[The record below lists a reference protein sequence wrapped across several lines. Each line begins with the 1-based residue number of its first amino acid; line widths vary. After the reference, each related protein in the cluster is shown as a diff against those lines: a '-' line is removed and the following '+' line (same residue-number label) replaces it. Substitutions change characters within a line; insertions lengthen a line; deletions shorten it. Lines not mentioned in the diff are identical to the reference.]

1 MRLIDLRSDTVT
13 RPTPAMREAM
23 ARAEVGD
30 DVYGE
35 DPTVARLEERSAD
48 LLGKEAALFVPSGTM
63 ANQIALGVLARGG
76 DEVVCEA
83 GAHCFAFEGGALAA
97 LWGVQARTTLGERGV
112 LDPVAVEAAIRPD
125 DPHYPRTRAVA
136 IENTHNRGGGKAW
149 SLAAV
154 RAVGDVA
161 ARRGL
166 ALYMVG
172 ARLLNAVVA
181 TGTSARDYAAPAT
194 LASMCFSKGLGAPV
208 GSVLAGPR
216 PLIQEGRRLRK
227 RRGSETSSRSSPAP
241 GSSFRSRRTSSSS
254 PSRGAARPSCPAAS
268 ARLACCATRRARAPS
283 SCASSPTSTSRP
295 PTSRRRRAG
304 WRRWSAH
311 SAHWSVP
318 RAWGVGSGPGGCVL
332 AWSDGHDHAPAHRTH
347 RDVVLGHR
355 VRIGAGGEDGVGAG
369 GDLGTRPSPRP
380 SPRSAG
386 RGGNSGDLDVAPP
399 HPSPLPRRGRGR
411 KADLDLDA
419 IHRRRAPRVRARR
432 AVPPPGRE
440 PGAGEARRGGTGRPA
455 HRRGPPPLR

>member
-97 LWGVQARTTLGERGV
+97 LWGIQARTILGERGV

-125 DPHYPRTRAVA
+125 DPHYPRTRAIA

-149 SLAAV
+149 PVAAV
-154 RAVGDVA
+154 RAVGEVA
-161 ARRGL
+161 ARRRL
-166 ALYMVG
+166 ALYMDG
-172 ARLLNAVVA
+172 ARLMNAVVA

-227 RRGSETSSRSSPAP
+227 RLGGGMRQAGIV
-241 GSSFRSRRTSSSS
+241 
-254 PSRGAARPSCPAAS
+254 AAAGLFALEHHV
-268 ARLACCATRRARAPS
+268 ARLAEDHAHAARLGDLLSQLPGARLQFPVETNLLFVAFEGRS
-283 SCASSPTSTSRP
+283 AAELSARFREVGVLCNPEGSRP
-295 PTSRRRRAG
+295 ELVRFVTHLDVSASDIEEAARRVA
-304 WRRWSAH
+304 A
-311 SAHWSVP
+311 V
-318 RAWGVGSGPGGCVL
+318 
-332 AWSDGHDHAPAHRTH
+332 
-347 RDVVLGHR
+347 
-355 VRIGAGGEDGVGAG
+355 VGA
-369 GDLGTRPSPRP
+369 
-380 SPRSAG
+380 
-386 RGGNSGDLDVAPP
+386 
-399 HPSPLPRRGRGR
+399 
-411 KADLDLDA
+411 
-419 IHRRRAPRVRARR
+419 
-432 AVPPPGRE
+432 
-440 PGAGEARRGGTGRPA
+440 
-455 HRRGPPPLR
+455 

>member
-97 LWGVQARTTLGERGV
+97 LWGIQARTIVGERGV

-125 DPHYPRTRAVA
+125 DPHYPRTRAIA

-149 SLAAV
+149 PIAAV
-154 RAVGDVA
+154 RAVGEVA

-166 ALYMVG
+166 ALYMDG

-181 TGTSARDYAAPAT
+181 TRTSARDYAAPAT

-227 RRGSETSSRSSPAP
+227 RLGGGMRQAGIV
-241 GSSFRSRRTSSSS
+241 
-254 PSRGAARPSCPAAS
+254 AAAGLFALEHHV
-268 ARLACCATRRARAPS
+268 ARLAEDHAHAARLGDLLSQLPGARLQFPVETNLLFVAFEGRS
-283 SCASSPTSTSRP
+283 AAELSARFREAGVLCNPEGSRP
-295 PTSRRRRAG
+295 ELVRFVTHLDVSASDIEEAARRVA
-304 WRRWSAH
+304 A
-311 SAHWSVP
+311 V
-318 RAWGVGSGPGGCVL
+318 
-332 AWSDGHDHAPAHRTH
+332 
-347 RDVVLGHR
+347 
-355 VRIGAGGEDGVGAG
+355 VGA
-369 GDLGTRPSPRP
+369 
-380 SPRSAG
+380 
-386 RGGNSGDLDVAPP
+386 
-399 HPSPLPRRGRGR
+399 
-411 KADLDLDA
+411 
-419 IHRRRAPRVRARR
+419 
-432 AVPPPGRE
+432 
-440 PGAGEARRGGTGRPA
+440 
-455 HRRGPPPLR
+455 